1 MSSSSLF
8 LFLGKLGKGV
18 QGEEECII
26 PTATKKIREFFEA
39 LDVVV
44 FYFLPIFAFFCS
56 LEAGYGALW
65 VIRFLFL
72 LGLLELSELELE

>member
-1 MSSSSLF
+1 
-8 LFLGKLGKGV
+8 
-18 QGEEECII
+18 
-26 PTATKKIREFFEA
+26 
-39 LDVVV
+39 VV